1 MVDNLWW
8 GLQLS
13 KVKGAKNIYI
23 KYLIWHDKK
32 EDNLSVH
39 WIESILEI
47 KIDNNCFK
55 IKENK

>member
-13 KVKGAKNIYI
+13 KVKEVKNIHIQYF
-23 KYLIWHDKK
+23 IWDDKK

-39 WIESILEI
+39 WIEIILEI